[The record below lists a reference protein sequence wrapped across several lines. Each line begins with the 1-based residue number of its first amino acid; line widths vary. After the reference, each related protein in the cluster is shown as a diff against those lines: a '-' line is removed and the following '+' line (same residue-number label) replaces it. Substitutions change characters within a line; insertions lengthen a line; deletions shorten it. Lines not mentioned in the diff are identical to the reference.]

1 MINYGIPYKG
11 SKNKIAE
18 NIIAQLPSAKHFYDL
33 FGGGGAM
40 THCALLSGKYE
51 FVHYNEFN
59 PLVFKAFKM
68 AVNGEFEG
76 ETRWISREDFEN
88 LKDTDPYVAIC
99 FSFGNNLK
107 TYAYNK
113 ECEKFKKAVH
123 YSIVFDDNSLLKE
136 YIDLS
141 NFNYSSNNIKERR
154 LELQRYLTVLFRE
167 NKLEVDYGISNSEIL
182 QSQKRL
188 ENCKEYF
195 NSVGNVRNVIQNLER
210 KVYVNFNS
218 IGTARG
224 VIESLERLERL
235 ERFQSLENINNCGV
249 LLSNLSYEE
258 VSIES
263 DSVIYCDPPYVNTN
277 TYLDE
282 FDHEK
287 FYLWLRSLK
296 QQVFISE
303 YQMPSDFYEVFSI
316 KKRVLINDKLNIQK
330 LEKLFSNIPYVND
343 PLSW

>member
-1 MINYGIPYKG
+1 MNYGIPYKG
-11 SKNKIAE
+11 SKNKISE
-18 NIIAQLPSAKHFYDL
+18 SIIAQLPPAKHFYDL

-40 THCALLSGKYE
+40 THCALLSGKYKY
-51 FVHYNEFN
+51 VHYNEFN

-76 ETRWISREDFEN
+76 ETRWISREDFEK

-107 TYAYNK
+107 NYAYNK

-123 YSIVFDDNSLLKE
+123 YSIFFNDNSLLKE

-141 NFNYSSNNIKERR
+141 NFNYSSENFKERR
-154 LELQRYLTVLFRE
+154 LELQRYLTVLLRE

-195 NSVGNVRNVIQNLER
+195 NSIGTARNVIQNR
-210 KVYVNFNS
+210 
-218 IGTARG
+218 
-224 VIESLERLERL
+224 ERL
-235 ERFQSLENINNCGV
+235 ERFQSPESINNGRV
-249 LLSNLSYEE
+249 LLSNLSYEQ
-258 VSIES
+258 VPIES
-263 DSVIYCDPPYVNTN
+263 DSVIYCDPPYKETG
-277 TYLDE
+277 TYLND

-287 FYLWLRSLK
+287 FYSWLRSLK

-316 KKRVLINDKLNIQK
+316 KKRVSFSQK
-330 LEKLFSNIPYVND
+330 QNTQKVEKLFSTLKYSPIEVFE
-343 PLSW
+343 W